1 MKRNQ
6 LLGML
11 PFYLLAAIVCI
22 GMARLGSDAVTA
34 AVDASPMVRYHTM
47 VIDAGHGGID
57 GGATSCT
64 GVLESAFNLQIA
76 LRLEDLMH
84 LLGYDTRMIRTTDT
98 SIHTSGE
105 TIAAQKI
112 SDLRQR
118 VQIVNETPNAIL
130 LSIHQNTF
138 SDSRYGGAQV
148 FYADTEQSK
157 ELAQL
162 LQALLCQTVNE
173 GSNRKIKQA
182 KGVYLM
188 NHIEETGILL
198 ECGFLSNPQ
207 EEALLRDGE
216 YQKRLCCVIASAVS
230 DFVNKA

>member
-11 PFYLLAAIVCI
+11 PFYLLAAILCI
-22 GMARLGSDAVTA
+22 GAACFGSDAVTA
-34 AVDASPMVRYHTM
+34 VAEARPVVRYHTI

-64 GVLESAFNLQIA
+64 GMLESALNLQIA
-76 LRLEDLMH
+76 LRLNDLMH
-84 LLGYDTRMIRTTDT
+84 LFGYDTVMIRTSDV

-118 VQIVNETPNAIL
+118 VRIVNETPNAVL
-130 LSIHQNTF
+130 VSIHQNTF

-148 FYADTEQSK
+148 FYTDNEQSR
-157 ELAQL
+157 ELAHL
-162 LQALLCQTVNE
+162 LQTALCQTVNE
-173 GSNRKIKQA
+173 GSNRKSKMA

-188 NHIEETGILL
+188 NHIQNTGVLV

-207 EEALLRDGE
+207 EEAMLRDAE
-216 YQKRLCCVIASAVS
+216 YQKKLCNVILSAVS
-230 DFVNKA
+230 DFINKS